1 MDIHLYIINLD
12 ERIDKYEETINEL
25 SKLNFEKYNLKIE
38 RFPAIKHK
46 RGWIG
51 CALSHISIL
60 EIAKERNLEYAIVI
74 EDDNIFVEKQLK
86 NIEKI
91 FDWLFQYK
99 EKWEIFMGNQTYI
112 TPIDVFSVNHGIIH
126 SIGKTSNF
134 MIYQKT
140 IFSYIIEHKSL
151 YVDEIN
157 SIQRR
162 KVNSIDR
169 IIRNKLLVTRC
180 PFITCQR
187 KNYSDIQNIEIS
199 YIEEIKKSES
209 SLKKFVIEYVK
220 AHLKNK
226 KKKILILDHNNVLT
240 YAFKKIFKDT
250 QNYELIY
257 VNINDIN
264 FLDYNQVYNKIKSI
278 DPYYIINGIE
288 ISMNI
293 FQTHMPNIKLLH
305 ENNIINF
312 NILEAAHQNNV
323 NKVVSILSNSIFSN
337 NENQELYTEPDILH
351 AIPHISSSQ
360 YAYSKIYLNNLSHIY
375 RKKYG
380 RNFICVLPVDY
391 YGPGSQDIDV
401 SKSKVI
407 PSIIHKYLNAQN
419 NKENFIWLNQCEGV
433 TRQFIFSY
441 DLVKLLLW
449 VLIDYKK
456 SETLI
461 LSTNDQEISIKKLSN
476 MISRRIF
483 KREIKQKI
491 GRKYAKGINRKSVS
505 NKLLR
510 YYIPDFTFTP
520 LYKGLSI
527 TIQWIKDN
535 YSLLTNQVIDQNEV
549 RHDEEVKE

>member
-12 ERIDKYEETINEL
+12 ERKDKYEETINEL
-25 SKLNFEKYNLKIE
+25 SKLNLEKYNLKIE
-38 RFPAIKHK
+38 RFSAIKHEK
-46 RGWIG
+46 GWIG

-60 EIAKERNLEYAIVI
+60 EIANQENLEWVIVI
-74 EDDNIFVEKQLK
+74 EDDNSFNENQIK
-86 NIEKI
+86 NIEKT
-91 FDWLFQYK
+91 FDWLFSNK
-99 EKWEIFMGNQTYI
+99 EKWEIFMGNQSFV
-112 TPIDVFSVNHGIIH
+112 TPIDVFSAKFGIIN
-126 SIGKTSNF
+126 SIGKTTNF
-134 MIYQKT
+134 MIYQKS
-140 IFSYIIEHKSL
+140 IYSSIIAHKELYIN
-151 YVDEIN
+151 EIN
-157 SIQRR
+157 NEKKRN
-162 KVNSIDR
+162 VNPIDR
-169 IIRNKLLVTRC
+169 IIRNKLLVTRY
-180 PFITCQR
+180 PFITTQR
-187 KNYSDIQNIEIS
+187 VGFSDIEQRVIT
-199 YIEEIKKSES
+199 YQKKIKKSEHI
-209 SLKKFVIEYVK
+209 LKKFILNFIANFV
-220 AHLKNK
+220 KNK
-226 KKKILILDHNNVLT
+226 KILVLDYNNVLT
-240 YAFKKIFKDT
+240 HAFQKIFK
-250 QNYELIY
+250 QNQYFEFIY
-257 VNINDIN
+257 VNIKDIN
-264 FLDYNQVYNKIKSI
+264 FLDYQQVYNKIKSI

-293 FQTHMPNIKLLH
+293 FQTHMPNINLLH

-337 NENQELYTEPDILH
+337 NENQELYREPDILQ
-351 AIPHISSSQ
+351 AIPHSSSSQ
-360 YAYSKIYLNNLSHIY
+360 YAYSKIYLNNLSQIY

-441 DLVKLLLW
+441 DLVKLLFW

-456 SETLI
+456 SDTLI
-461 LSTNDQEISIKKLSN
+461 LSTNDQEISIKKLGN

-483 KREIKQKI
+483 KREIEQKI
-491 GRKYAKGINRKSVS
+491 GHKYAKGINRKSVS
-505 NKLLR
+505 NQLLR

-549 RHDEEVKE
+549 HHDEEVKE